1 MSLNQIASLSDPANM
16 KKSDAEDPF
25 AEYRDKDIATGLE
38 MTFGANTVK
47 EMSGNELQV
56 ASVLVATQIELDS

>member
-1 MSLNQIASLSDPANM
+1 M